1 MITMC
6 QQRNHAAGGCDV
18 NTWCVPGFLVKIF
31 LIKVS
36 CTSSCFTKKC
46 HKRLTGSAEWW
57 LDLKGTFNITK
68 HEWCCSTVNPWTML
82 LWYPTGSV
90 CTWIKWWSKKGEK
103 LISVWIYWIF
113 FHLLHNLLKLRNIWV
128 ITKIG
133 ILLSYSSLL
142 NRKKVNNRQ

>member
-1 MITMC
+1 MCYSVTMITMC
-6 QQRNHAAGGCDV
+6 QQRNHAAGGYDV

-90 CTWIKWWSKKGEK
+90 CTWIKWWSKKGGK
-103 LISVWIYWIF
+103 TDFCL
-113 FHLLHNLLKLRNIWV
+113 
-128 ITKIG
+128 
-133 ILLSYSSLL
+133 SLL
-142 NRKKVNNRQ
+142 NIFLFTPQFIKVKRYLSYHKNWDFTILQ